1 MTKILN
7 QGLKNLVEIL
17 SVQEIPFNCSINFRG
32 WLSIVT
38 LHGLK
43 IAIE

>member
-1 MTKILN
+1 MLQ
-7 QGLKNLVEIL
+7 QGLKNLVEVL
-17 SVQEIPFNCSINFRG
+17 SVQEILFYCSINFGG

-43 IAIE
+43 IAVE